1 MFKSATVKLTLWYVL
16 LAATLCLAYSVVVY
30 HLSTE
35 ELDEALNRQYSSL
48 ISTDDH
54 DNDNVPPPHAAIQE
68 HSKHLLGE
76 LVWFNITVIA
86 GSSVFG
92 YFLARRTLRPIEQ
105 AHTAQIRFTA
115 EASHELRTPLAA
127 IRADTEVALME
138 KGLTAKARRTLEGNL
153 QDIGRLEQLTTN
165 LLDIARYHNGSA
177 PKLGVLDF
185 DELTRQAI
193 KQLTHKADEKHITL
207 KSTIKPVQVM
217 GDQRTLEQLVII
229 FIDNAIKYS
238 HENTTVTVSLKA
250 DMAHAVLT
258 IKDKGVGIPADD
270 LPHIFEY
277 FYRSQNTS
285 KTKHASGYGLGLPLA
300 QEIIRAHRG
309 QAKIESQENHGTT
322 VTVTLP
328 IAP

>member
-1 MFKSATVKLTLWYVL
+1 MFKSATVKLTFWYVL

-35 ELDEALNRQYSSL
+35 ELNEALNRQYHSL
-48 ISTDDH
+48 AATDDH
-54 DNDNVPPPHAAIQE
+54 DSDNVPPPHAAVQE

-76 LVWFNITVIA
+76 LVWFNIAVIA
-86 GSSVFG
+86 GSSVLG

-105 AHTAQIRFTA
+105 AHVAQTRFTA
-115 EASHELRTPLAA
+115 EASHELRTPLTA

-138 KGLTAKARRTLEGNL
+138 KGLTTNARRTLEGNL
-153 QDIGRLEQLTTN
+153 RDIERLEQLTTN

-185 DELTRQAI
+185 DELAQQVV
-193 KQLTHKADEKHITL
+193 KQLTHTAEQKHITL
-207 KSTIKPVQVM
+207 RSIMKPVQVM
-217 GDQRTLEQLVII
+217 GDQRSLEQLIII

-238 HENTTVTVSLKA
+238 HENGTVTISIKA
-250 DMAHAVLT
+250 DATHAVLT
-258 IKDKGVGIPADD
+258 IKDMGIGIPSDD
-270 LPHIFEY
+270 LPHVFEH
-277 FYRSQNTS
+277 FYRSHNTA
-285 KTKHASGYGLGLPLA
+285 KAKQTSGYGLGLPLA
-300 QEIIRAHRG
+300 QEIIRAHNG
-309 QAKIESQENHGTT
+309 QIEIKSQENYGTT